1 MPADRPAP
9 LASRRRF
16 IDWVLSRSLTTWLL
30 STSFGGLI
38 VSVVYPTSRYLVP
51 PKTGESTA
59 TAVTL
64 PFAPDDIPPNG
75 AEIFKFGSRAGIL
88 VRTPGGELRA
98 YSAVCT
104 HLGCIVQYRDDIGH
118 IWCACHNGHFDL
130 NGQNIEGPPPVP
142 LERYA
147 VNVRDDQIV
156 VSKGS

>member
-1 MPADRPAP
+1 
-9 LASRRRF
+9 
-16 IDWVLSRSLTTWLL
+16 
-30 STSFGGLI
+30 
-38 VSVVYPTSRYLVP
+38 VVYPTGRYLVP